1 MSSYRQR
8 DRRGRAGSGGG
19 VARKSEIRSPKP
31 EGNPKSEARMPDYA
45 RSQRTA
51 AAFRISDFD
60 FPSDPGSRISDLS
73 IRSPLATLSPI
84 RQRTLPIGC
93 FTLIEL
99 LVVIAIIAILAA
111 LLLPALSRAK
121 ASGQATVCL
130 NNLHQ
135 IGIALQVYVGDN
147 NNKLPF
153 MSDIFPGTTNTYPG
167 PDQVLSN
174 TLGNVRVLQCPCDRW
189 SGDTP
194 PPYPQKNLT
203 FFDQTGSSFA
213 WNTFLNGQNADKFNV
228 LGLQFDPHQMPLFW
242 DKENFHIIRGANK
255 ARDFL
260 YADGHIKNLLVLEGI
275 NLIQQ

>member
-1 MSSYRQR
+1 M
-8 DRRGRAGSGGG
+8 GMKRA
-19 VARKSEIRSPKP
+19 
-31 EGNPKSEARMPDYA
+31 
-45 RSQRTA
+45 
-51 AAFRISDFD
+51 
-60 FPSDPGSRISDLS
+60 
-73 IRSPLATLSPI
+73 
-84 RQRTLPIGC
+84 

-99 LVVIAIIAILAA
+99 LVVIAIIAILAG

-153 MSDIFPGTTNTYPG
+153 MSDIFPGTTNSYPG
-167 PDQVLSN
+167 ADQVLSN
-174 TLGNVRVLQCPCDRW
+174 TLGNVRVLQCPSDSW
-189 SGDTP
+189 TVTNTP
-194 PPYPQKNLT
+194 PHPQKPLT
-203 FFDQTGSSFA
+203 FFDQTGCSFA
-213 WNTFLNGQNADKFNV
+213 WNVFLNGQDADKFNV

-242 DKENFHIIRGANK
+242 DKEDFHIIRGSSK

-260 YADGHIKNLLVLEGI
+260 YADGHIKNLLVLDGV

>member
-1 MSSYRQR
+1 
-8 DRRGRAGSGGG
+8 
-19 VARKSEIRSPKP
+19 
-31 EGNPKSEARMPDYA
+31 MPDYA
-45 RSQRTA
+45 CSQRTA
-51 AAFRISDFD
+51 AAFRVSDF
-60 FPSDPGSRISDLS
+60 SRRSRLGSCS
-73 IRSPLATLSPI
+73 SPLPHASPAS
-84 RQRTLPIGC
+84 C

-99 LVVIAIIAILAA
+99 LVVISIISILAA

-147 NNKLPF
+147 DNRLPF
-153 MSDIFPGTTNTYPG
+153 MSDIFPGTTNSYPG

-174 TLGNVRVLQCPCDRW
+174 TLGNVKVLHCPSDSW

-194 PPYPQKNLT
+194 PPHPQKSLT
-203 FFDQTGSSFA
+203 FFDQTGCSFA
-213 WNTFLNGQNADKFNV
+213 WNVFLNGQNADKFNV

-242 DKENFHIIRGANK
+242 DKEKFHIIRGESK

-260 YADGHIKNLLVLEGI
+260 YADGHIKNLLAIEGI
-275 NLIQQ
+275 SLPQ

>member
-1 MSSYRQR
+1 MSCRCQR

-31 EGNPKSEARMPDYA
+31 EGNPKSEAPKPDCA
-45 RSQRTA
+45 RNQRTA
-51 AAFRISDFD
+51 AAFRISDFG
-60 FPSDPGSRISDLS
+60 FPSGFGSRISDLS
-73 IRSPLATLSPI
+73 TRSPLAPLSPI
-84 RQRTLPIGC
+84 RQRCSPVSC

-99 LVVIAIIAILAA
+99 LVVIAIIAILAG

-135 IGIALQVYVGDN
+135 IGIGLQMYVGDN

-153 MSDIFPGTTNTYPG
+153 MSNIFPGKTNEYPG

-189 SGDTP
+189 SADTP
-194 PPYPQKNLT
+194 PPYPQKNMT
-203 FFDQTGSSFA
+203 FFDQTGCSYS
-213 WNTFLNGQNADKFNV
+213 WNYFLNGQNADKFNV
-228 LGLQFDPHQMPLFW
+228 LGLQFDPHQMPLFY
-242 DKENFHIIRGANK
+242 DQEKFHIIRGENK
-255 ARDFL
+255 AINFL
-260 YADGHIKNLLVLEGI
+260 YADGHIKNLLVIEGI
-275 NLIQQ
+275 SLPNQ

>member
-1 MSSYRQR
+1 
-8 DRRGRAGSGGG
+8 
-19 VARKSEIRSPKP
+19 
-31 EGNPKSEARMPDYA
+31 MPDYA
-45 RSQRTA
+45 RNQRTA
-51 AAFRISDFD
+51 AASRISDFD
-60 FPSDPGSRISDLS
+60 FPSGFGSRISDLS

-84 RQRTLPIGC
+84 RQRTSPIGC

-99 LVVIAIIAILAA
+99 LVVIAIIAILAG

-135 IGIALQVYVGDN
+135 IGIGLQMYVGDN

-203 FFDQTGSSFA
+203 FFDQTGCSFA